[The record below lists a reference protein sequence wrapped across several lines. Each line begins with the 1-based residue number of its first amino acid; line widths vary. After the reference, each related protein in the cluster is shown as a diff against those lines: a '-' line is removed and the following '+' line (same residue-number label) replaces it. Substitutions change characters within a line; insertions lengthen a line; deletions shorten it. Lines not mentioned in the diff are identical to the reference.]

1 LKQIDGLLALATLAF
16 AAMAAAQNTVIVVQP
31 DNWAD
36 QFGQGQQS
44 KKDAARL
51 GEGLGNLLFSAIR
64 GKQATKIVFVIQC
77 ERVVKAA
84 ASYSDGSNKVLT
96 VDLAVDRAD
105 LAATQAVTPLLQVIE
120 LGCNQ

>member
-1 LKQIDGLLALATLAF
+1 VKKLALSLVMLAF
-16 AAMAAAQNTVIVVQP
+16 TAMAAAQNTVIVVQP
-31 DNWAD
+31 NEWGMINDA
-36 QFGQGQQS
+36 G
-44 KKDAARL
+44 KKDAARV
-51 GEGLGNLLFSAIR
+51 GEGLGKLLFSAIR

-96 VDLAVDRAD
+96 VDLPVDRAD

-120 LGCNQ
+120 LGCNK